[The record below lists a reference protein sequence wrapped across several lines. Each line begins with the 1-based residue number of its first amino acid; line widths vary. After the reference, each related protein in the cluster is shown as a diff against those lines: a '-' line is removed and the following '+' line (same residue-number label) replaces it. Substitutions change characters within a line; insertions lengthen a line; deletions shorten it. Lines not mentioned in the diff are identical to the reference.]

1 MLIFKEEEDIY
12 VANIN
17 KHVLYSSLKHELI
30 IYFNVQYFMIFL
42 HMSKVT
48 MTVTLLLAVSLQT
61 KSSVCV
67 NVVNNMC
74 IETILSLEVKIIK
87 ITERL

>member
-1 MLIFKEEEDIY
+1 MLYIKVMILYIFKEEEDIY

-30 IYFNVQYFMIFL
+30 IYFNVQYFM

-48 MTVTLLLAVSLQT
+48 MTVTLLLAVSFSLT

-74 IETILSLEVKIIK
+74 NLRLILL
-87 ITERL
+87 RQY